1 MSEEKFMDGKEFR
14 ARFAHFVQTIKDDD
28 LVFFGNADLS
38 VLDVKD
44 QGRNAQGQLM
54 VQVIFNELYKVT
66 T

>member
-1 MSEEKFMDGKEFR
+1 MSEEKFMSGKEFR
-14 ARFAHFVQTIKDDD
+14 ARFAHLVQTIEDED
-28 LVFFGNADLS
+28 LVYFGNADLS